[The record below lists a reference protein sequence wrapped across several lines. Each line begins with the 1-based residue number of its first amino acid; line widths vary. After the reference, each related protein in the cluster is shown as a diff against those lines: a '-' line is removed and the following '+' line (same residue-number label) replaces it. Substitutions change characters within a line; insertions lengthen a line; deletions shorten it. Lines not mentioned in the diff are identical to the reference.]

1 MQGRGQRTQPTIEG
15 EPRTQGAAEC
25 IASASRV
32 DGRYGVW
39 GNTGGAGTGDESRT
53 ARTFGNDDSSDSA
66 FEQRLGSTKQLL
78 FVFVRCNHVKV
89 GKQCVG

>member
-1 MQGRGQRTQPTIEG
+1 MQGRGQRPQPTFES
-15 EPRTQGAAEC
+15 EPCTQGAAEC
-25 IASASRV
+25 ISGAGRV

-39 GNTGGAGTGDESRT
+39 GNTGGAGTGDESRA
-53 ARTFGNDDSSDSA
+53 ARTFGNDDGSDSA
-66 FEQRLGSTKQLL
+66 LEQRLGSTEQLL